1 MLAILRQEV
10 AVPPVSVIVY
20 RSPVAEPVGQLVAS
34 QSGGEVSS
42 NFRPVRPVVGS
53 GPVHPVGKTVPPG
66 PVADRKSLQRLAH
79 RPKMTWL
86 IP

>member
-1 MLAILRQEV
+1 MLAILRQLV
-10 AVPPVSVIVY
+10 VVPPVSVIVY
-20 RSPVAEPVGQLVAS
+20 RSPIAEPVGQPVLS
-34 QSGGEVSS
+34 QLGGEVSS

-53 GPVHPVGKTVPPG
+53 GPVHPVGTTVPPG
-66 PVADRKSLQRLAH
+66 AVADRKSAQRLAQ

>member
-20 RSPVAEPVGQLVAS
+20 RSPVEEPVGHVSS

-42 NFRPVRPVVGS
+42 NFSPVRPVVGS
-53 GPVHPVGKTVPPG
+53 GPLHPVGTTVPPG
-66 PVADRKSLQRLAH
+66 AVADTKSAQRLAH